1 MKSNDLPKD
10 VIARFQER
18 IHQHQE
24 ISEATAATLDRR
36 LSRKSFG
43 DDDDVLSELVDQNQ
57 P

>member
-1 MKSNDLPKD
+1 MKSNDLPED

-24 ISEATAATLDRR
+24 ISGATAATLDRR
-36 LSRKSFG
+36 LSRTSFG
-43 DDDDVLSELVDQNQ
+43 DDDDVLSELIDQNQ